1 MKEVKN
7 MNTLRKSV
15 MRGMAE
21 KGVKLQS
28 DIARAT
34 GIRPMTISDILRGHA
49 NPTHDTLMKLSNYFE
64 VPLSTFI
71 GWGEK

>member
-1 MKEVKN
+1 MK
-7 MNTLRKSV
+7 TLRKSV

-28 DIARAT
+28 DIVKGT
-34 GIRPMTISDILRGHA
+34 GIRAMTISDILRGHA

>member
-1 MKEVKN
+1 
-7 MNTLRKSV
+7 MNTLPKSV
-15 MRGMAE
+15 RRGMAE
-21 KGVKLQS
+21 KGIDSQS
-28 DIARAT
+28 DIVRGT

-49 NPTHDTLMKLSNYFE
+49 NPTHDTLIKLSNYFE